1 MLSCGLC
8 GELLAVASPGV
19 ELGEEDEV
27 CACGAGTTSAFG
39 SLFKKD
45 IESECSVKLNFKE
58 RNVQFISLTDR
69 RPIRNFTLRC
79 SLCVILIVASL
90 EITRSNIN

>member
-27 CACGAGTTSAFG
+27 CACGAGTTSATG
-39 SLFKKD
+39 SLFRKTFILN
-45 IESECSVKLNFKE
+45 IESRKM
-58 RNVQFISLTDR
+58 
-69 RPIRNFTLRC
+69 
-79 SLCVILIVASL
+79 
-90 EITRSNIN
+90 EIDTSYVHSFLY